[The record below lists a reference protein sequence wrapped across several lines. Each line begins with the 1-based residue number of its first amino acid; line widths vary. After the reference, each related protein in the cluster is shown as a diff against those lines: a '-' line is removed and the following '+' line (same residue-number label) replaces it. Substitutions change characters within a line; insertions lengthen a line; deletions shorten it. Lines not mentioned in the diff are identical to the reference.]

1 MTNARTRPTDLP
13 RAPNPTEV
21 VGAAITALDGT
32 LAIARA
38 LVESGRRIDLAGLDH
53 EAAALVAA
61 IMTLDAE
68 EARRLRPAVEALRDH
83 VDGLAARLHAA

>member
-1 MTNARTRPTDLP
+1 MTNSRARPDDLP

-21 VGAAITALDGT
+21 VGAAIAAMDGT
-32 LAIARA
+32 LAVARA
-38 LVESGRRIDLAGLDH
+38 LVESGRRIDLGGLEH

-83 VDGLAARLHAA
+83 VDRLTARLHAG

>member
-1 MTNARTRPTDLP
+1 MTEDRARPDDLP
-13 RAPNPTEV
+13 RALNPTEV
-21 VGAAITALDGT
+21 VGAAIAALDGT
-32 LAIARA
+32 LAVARA

-53 EAAALVAA
+53 EATALVAA
-61 IMTLDAE
+61 IMTLEAE